1 LYEKIEAKEATLLTM
16 ALVTVLLA
24 SDFMVVANCRKHCS
38 EQHLHIFLL
47 ICIIVDILHK
57 KQKNGAD

>member
-1 LYEKIEAKEATLLTM
+1 M